1 MKNYLSYGHYSTLD
15 FRRWRTVDG
24 CFKTSNGYVYVP
36 ACVDTET
43 WNNICY
49 DSFRVEHLSKICEQ
63 KLVLFYVKSFPLEN
77 EIRDGFL

>member
-1 MKNYLSYGHYSTLD
+1 MKIRQRVKMWVLARSTSRARLQATHMKNYLSYGHYSTLD

-43 WNNICY
+43 
-49 DSFRVEHLSKICEQ
+49 
-63 KLVLFYVKSFPLEN
+63 
-77 EIRDGFL
+77 